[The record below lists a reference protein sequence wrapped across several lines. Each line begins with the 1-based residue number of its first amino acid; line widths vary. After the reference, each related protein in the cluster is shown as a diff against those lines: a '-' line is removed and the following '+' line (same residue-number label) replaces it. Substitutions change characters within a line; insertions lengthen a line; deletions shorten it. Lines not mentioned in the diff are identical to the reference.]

1 MGENEIC
8 DWRKSTGC
16 AILFH
21 ESCES
26 TLDFLELHEPLVF
39 LHLFESGEALP
50 RSRKVLLLAEDS
62 ALEVLLAQV
71 EPAEVELALDKVADL
86 GVARIN
92 LDGKEYVTDTS
103 SFMSSL
109 LLSLDHESLIQEWV
123 PAADTNFQI

>member
-1 MGENEIC
+1 MCG
-8 DWRKSTGC
+8 S
-16 AILFH
+16 L
-21 ESCES
+21 SCES

-39 LHLFESGEALP
+39 LHFFESGEALP